1 MIMSLNLPKESESDS
16 NNLTTC
22 VDQKDIIVRGENVNT
37 IMREDIFIIL
47 EETNN
52 IFNRINKC
60 EYY

>member
-16 NNLTTC
+16 NNLTIC